1 MRIVRHY
8 EHGDPSV
15 LRVEET
21 AKPAPGPRDVLIRVE
36 AVGVNFAEVQ
46 RRQGLPIGGPAEL
59 PGAPGGDVAGTVEA
73 IGDSVAGVQPG
84 DRVVAGVWHG
94 AYADYVT
101 ADAGSLLAIPDG
113 VDAGQATALL
123 SPAQTAYHAITAAG
137 RLKAGE
143 TILIDAAAGGVGHL
157 AVQIAKAL
165 GAGKVIATAS
175 SPAKLEFARSLGA
188 DVAIDYTQDGWAE
201 EVLAATDGKGAD
213 VILETVGGD
222 ILRQSIPLIA
232 QFGRLVFYGSAAG
245 FDIPP
250 VSVVD
255 LIDMKTVIGFSLYAI
270 MFTQPEVIQAGER
283 DLVNMLATGKLKPI
297 VHTTLPLDEAAKAH
311 ELMEARAQLGK
322 VVLVP

>member
-8 EHGDPSV
+8 NHGDPSV
-15 LRVEET
+15 LRVEE
-21 AKPAPGPRDVLIRVE
+21 APKPAPGPRDVLIRVE
-36 AVGVNFAEVQ
+36 AIGVNFAEVQ

-73 IGDSVAGVQPG
+73 IGDDVTGVQPG

-101 ADAGSLLAIPDG
+101 ADATSLLAIPDG

-123 SPAQTAYHAITAAG
+123 SPAQTAYHAITAGG
-137 RLKAGE
+137 RLQAGE

-188 DVAIDYTQDGWAE
+188 DVAIDYTKDGWAE

-255 LIDMKTVIGFSLYAI
+255 LIDMKTVTGFSLYAI

-283 DLVNMLATGKLKPI
+283 DLVNMLATGKLKPV